1 MNQTSPTS
9 LAEPRA
15 DAEPVDVQ
23 PVRLQALPPSA
34 AGGPAMFSNG
44 LGLVGNVRVRVRAV
58 IGEAELSIAELFAL
72 KQGASLKLDVA
83 ANAPIDLYLE
93 DRLIA
98 RGALVV
104 VDDNFGLQI
113 TQIEV
118 EHEIG

>member
-1 MNQTSPTS
+1 
-9 LAEPRA
+9 
-15 DAEPVDVQ
+15 
-23 PVRLQALPPSA
+23 
-34 AGGPAMFSNG
+34 NG

-118 EHEIG
+118 DHEIG